1 MHPVRFVPAG
11 LSAGCCG
18 GGMNYARGNLKTEG
32 GNPKSE
38 IRNPKEIRKL
48 KAERTLC
55 EEMSCEGFEFWR
67 WGDEVGTELMAL
79 REGAAGYARGNPK
92 SENRKP
98 KEIRKLKAERTL
110 CEEMSCEG
118 FEFWRWGDEVGTEL
132 MALRE
137 GAAGKTPARGIGRT
151 HGAVWREDCSRSLV
165 RCQRAK
171 AHFRRD
177 LEKITMLMHGYCFGF
192 RISDFLRISV
202 FETSDLP

>member
-1 MHPVRFVPAG
+1 
-11 LSAGCCG
+11 
-18 GGMNYARGNLKTEG
+18 MNYARGNLKTEG

-38 IRNPKEIRKL
+38 IRNPK
-48 KAERTLC
+48 AERTLC
-55 EEMSCEGFEFWR
+55 EEMSCEDLEFWR

-118 FEFWRWGDEVGTEL
+118 FEFWRWGDE
-132 MALRE
+132 
-137 GAAGKTPARGIGRT
+137 AGKTWPRGIGRT